1 MWALADTVLRNNDVF
16 YVTYEI
22 KDAEF
27 DELQIL
33 IYMDDTLQKIR
44 YKKVRQKLR
53 YLQTELEETKIIYK
67 KCLDKFNTDFA
78 EYLFGEEGDMSKSMD
93 SEEVKYDKIDTD
105 VDEETIKDVYRK
117 VAAKTHPDKK
127 DGDENEFKRLNQA
140 NKNKDFG
147 TILEMADEYDV
158 PIESSEFMMLEMA
171 KQNKS
176 IVQSIENMKLTWAWH
191 YVHLNGKDKEQ
202 FKKYVLQQL
211 NVK

>member
-1 MWALADTVLRNNDVF
+1 
-16 YVTYEI
+16 
-22 KDAEF
+22 
-27 DELQIL
+27 
-33 IYMDDTLQKIR
+33 MDDTLQKIR

-53 YLQTELEETKIIYK
+53 YLQTELEETKLIYQV
-67 KCLDKFNTDFA
+67 CLDKFN
-78 EYLFGEEGDMSKSMD
+78 EEFSNYMQDENSPVVSSD
-93 SEEVKYDKIDTD
+93 SEQVKYDKLNTD
-105 VDEETIKDVYRK
+105 VDEETIKDIYRK
-117 VAAKTHPDKK
+117 VAAKTHPDKQT
-127 DGDENEFKRLNQA
+127 GDEEQFKKLNKA

-176 IVQSIENMKLTWAWH
+176 IVGAIENMKLTWAWT
-191 YVHLNGKDKEQ
+191 YVHLRGNDKKE

>member
-1 MWALADTVLRNNDVF
+1 
-16 YVTYEI
+16 
-22 KDAEF
+22 
-27 DELQIL
+27 
-33 IYMDDTLQKIR
+33 MDDTLQKIR

-53 YLQTELEETKIIYK
+53 YLQTELEETKMIYQV
-67 KCLDKFNTDFA
+67 CLNKFNDDF
-78 EYLFGEEGDMSKSMD
+78 SKYMNSQDNSITAPAD
-93 SEEVKYDKIDTD
+93 SEQVKYDKLDTD
-105 VDEETIKDVYRK
+105 VSEETIKDVYRK

-127 DGDENEFKRLNQA
+127 DGNEDQFKRLNEA

-158 PIESSEFMMLEMA
+158 PIETSEFMMLEMA

-191 YVHLNGKDKEQ
+191 YVHLKGKDKEQ

>member
-1 MWALADTVLRNNDVF
+1 
-16 YVTYEI
+16 
-22 KDAEF
+22 
-27 DELQIL
+27 
-33 IYMDDTLQKIR
+33 MDDTLQKIR

-78 EYLFGEEGDMSKSMD
+78 KYLFGEEGDMSKSMD
-93 SEEVKYDKIDTD
+93 SEEVKFDKLDTD
-105 VDEETIKDVYRK
+105 VSDETIKDVYRK

-127 DGDENEFKRLNQA
+127 DGNEEEFKKLNTA
-140 NKNKDFG
+140 NKNGDFG

-191 YVHLNGKDKEQ
+191 YVHLDGKNKEQ

>member
-1 MWALADTVLRNNDVF
+1 MND
-16 YVTYEI
+16 ESDI
-22 KDAEF
+22 SAP
-27 DELQIL
+27 I
-33 IYMDDTLQKIR
+33 
-44 YKKVRQKLR
+44 
-53 YLQTELEETKIIYK
+53 
-67 KCLDKFNTDFA
+67 
-78 EYLFGEEGDMSKSMD
+78 D
-93 SEEVKYDKIDTD
+93 SEEVKYDKLDTD
-105 VDEETIKDVYRK
+105 VDDETIKDVYRK

-127 DGDENEFKRLNQA
+127 DGSEDEFKKLNEA

-147 TILEMADEYDV
+147 TILEMADEYDI

-191 YVHLNGKDKEQ
+191 YVHLDGKNKEE

>member
-1 MWALADTVLRNNDVF
+1 
-16 YVTYEI
+16 
-22 KDAEF
+22 
-27 DELQIL
+27 
-33 IYMDDTLQKIR
+33 MDDTLQKIR

-67 KCLDKFNTDFA
+67 NCLDKFNTDFA

-105 VDEETIKDVYRK
+105 VSEETIKDVYRK

-176 IVQSIENMKLTWAWH
+176 IIQSIENMKLTWAWH
-191 YVHLNGKDKEQ
+191 YVHLDGKNKEQ

>member
-1 MWALADTVLRNNDVF
+1 
-16 YVTYEI
+16 
-22 KDAEF
+22 
-27 DELQIL
+27 
-33 IYMDDTLQKIR
+33 MDDTLQKIR

-53 YLQTELEETKIIYK
+53 YLQTELEETKILYK
-67 KCLDKFNTDFA
+67 MCLDKFNTDFA
-78 EYLFGEEGDMSKSMD
+78 EYLFGEEGDMSKSMN
-93 SEEVKYDKIDTD
+93 SEEVKYDKLDTD
-105 VDEETIKDVYRK
+105 VSEETIKDVYRK

-191 YVHLNGKDKEQ
+191 YVHLNGKDKKQ

>member
-1 MWALADTVLRNNDVF
+1 
-16 YVTYEI
+16 
-22 KDAEF
+22 
-27 DELQIL
+27 
-33 IYMDDTLQKIR
+33 MDDTLQKIR

-53 YLQTELEETKIIYK
+53 YLQTELEETKLIYK
-67 KCLDKFNTDFA
+67 NCLDKFNTDFA

-105 VDEETIKDVYRK
+105 VSEETIKDVYRK

-191 YVHLNGKDKEQ
+191 YVHLDGKNKEE

>member
-1 MWALADTVLRNNDVF
+1 
-16 YVTYEI
+16 
-22 KDAEF
+22 
-27 DELQIL
+27 
-33 IYMDDTLQKIR
+33 MDDTLQKIR

-53 YLQTELEETKIIYK
+53 YLQTELQETKLIYK
-67 KCLDKFNTDFA
+67 NCLDKFNTDFA

-105 VDEETIKDVYRK
+105 VSEETIKDVYRK

-191 YVHLNGKDKEQ
+191 YVHLDGKNKEE

-211 NVK
+211 NIK

>member
-1 MWALADTVLRNNDVF
+1 
-16 YVTYEI
+16 
-22 KDAEF
+22 
-27 DELQIL
+27 
-33 IYMDDTLQKIR
+33 MDDTLQKIR

-53 YLQTELEETKIIYK
+53 YLQTELEETKLIYK
-67 KCLDKFNTDFA
+67 NCLDKFNTDFA

-105 VDEETIKDVYRK
+105 VNEETIKDVYRK

-127 DGDENEFKRLNQA
+127 DGNEDEFKKLNTA
-140 NKNKDFG
+140 NKNGDFG

-191 YVHLNGKDKEQ
+191 YVHLDGKNKEQ

>member
-1 MWALADTVLRNNDVF
+1 
-16 YVTYEI
+16 
-22 KDAEF
+22 
-27 DELQIL
+27 
-33 IYMDDTLQKIR
+33 MDDTLQKIR

-53 YLQTELEETKIIYK
+53 YLQTELEETKLIYK
-67 KCLDKFNTDFA
+67 HCLDTFNTDFA
-78 EYLFGEEGDMSKSMD
+78 EYLMNDESDISAPID
-93 SEEVKYDKIDTD
+93 SEEVKYDKLDTD
-105 VDEETIKDVYRK
+105 VDDETIKDVYRK

-127 DGDENEFKRLNQA
+127 DGSEDEFKKLNEA

-147 TILEMADEYDV
+147 TILEMADEYDI

-191 YVHLNGKDKEQ
+191 YVHLDGKNKEE

>member
-1 MWALADTVLRNNDVF
+1 
-16 YVTYEI
+16 
-22 KDAEF
+22 
-27 DELQIL
+27 
-33 IYMDDTLQKIR
+33 MDDTLQKIR

-53 YLQTELEETKIIYK
+53 YLQTELEETKLIYK
-67 KCLDKFNTDFA
+67 HCLDTFNTDFA
-78 EYLFGEEGDMSKSMD
+78 EYLMNEESDISAPID
-93 SEEVKYDKIDTD
+93 SDEVKYDKIDSD
-105 VDEETIKDVYRK
+105 VDDETIKDVYRK

-127 DGDENEFKRLNQA
+127 DGNEDEFKRLNEA

-191 YVHLNGKDKEQ
+191 YVHLDGKNKEE

>member
-1 MWALADTVLRNNDVF
+1 
-16 YVTYEI
+16 
-22 KDAEF
+22 
-27 DELQIL
+27 
-33 IYMDDTLQKIR
+33 MDDTLQKIR

-53 YLQTELEETKIIYK
+53 YLQTELEETKLIYK
-67 KCLDKFNTDFA
+67 NCLDKFNTDFA

-105 VDEETIKDVYRK
+105 VSEETIKDVYRK

-176 IVQSIENMKLTWAWH
+176 IIQSIENMKLTWAWH
-191 YVHLNGKDKEQ
+191 YVHLDGKNKEQ

>member
-1 MWALADTVLRNNDVF
+1 
-16 YVTYEI
+16 
-22 KDAEF
+22 
-27 DELQIL
+27 
-33 IYMDDTLQKIR
+33 MDDTLQKIR

-53 YLQTELEETKIIYK
+53 YLQTELEETKMIYK
-67 KCLDKFNTDFA
+67 NCLDTFNNDFA
-78 EYLFGEEGDMSKSMD
+78 EYLVDDESDITAPTD
-93 SEEVKYDKIDTD
+93 SEEVKYDKMDTD
-105 VDEETIKDVYRK
+105 VDDETIKDVYRK

-127 DGDENEFKRLNQA
+127 KGNEDEFKKLNQA

-176 IVQSIENMKLTWAWH
+176 IVSAIENMKITWAWH
-191 YVHLNGKDKEQ
+191 YVHLRGKNKEE

>member
-1 MWALADTVLRNNDVF
+1 M
-16 YVTYEI
+16 
-22 KDAEF
+22 
-27 DELQIL
+27 DE
-33 IYMDDTLQKIR
+33 TLQKIR

-67 KCLDKFNTDFA
+67 RCLDKFNTDFA
-78 EYLFGEEGDMSKSMD
+78 EHLFGEEGDISKSMD
-93 SEEVKYDKIDTD
+93 SEEVKYDKLDTD
-105 VDEETIKDVYRK
+105 VDDETIKDVYRK

-127 DGDENEFKRLNQA
+127 EGNEDEFKRLNQA

-191 YVHLNGKDKEQ
+191 YVHLGGNDKEQ
-202 FKKYVLQQL
+202 FKKFVLQQL